1 MYIGLLSQEI
11 SQSGTVSVRKGDT
24 LSFNCTS
31 AGSTLEDIVVQ
42 LNGQSIQTVEGENIV
57 DAIPIEN
64 GAAYTF
70 GPVTERDNG
79 ARLNCHFL
87 LQTKDSPEILLNV
100 VCKSH
105 DAVNNCDY
113 SK

>member
-11 SQSGTVSVRKGDT
+11 SQSGTVSVREGDT

-31 AGSTLEDIVVQ
+31 EGSTLEDIVVR
-42 LNGQSIQTVEGENIV
+42 LNGQSVQTVEGQNIV

-70 GPVTERDNG
+70 GPVTEKDKG
-79 ARLNCHFL
+79 ARL
-87 LQTKDSPEILLNV
+87 S
-100 VCKSH
+100 
-105 DAVNNCDY
+105 
-113 SK
+113 